1 MTQIPF
7 QGRVALV
14 TGAGR
19 GFGRSIAHQ
28 LAREG
33 AHVAITSRTR
43 RELDQTA
50 AEIEASGGT
59 VIAVEGDSRSLS
71 DVRRIVAE
79 TESRL
84 GTIDILINNAG
95 VAGPFG
101 PFSET
106 DPDAWWS
113 AQEVHIRGPF
123 NFIHAVLP
131 GMTRQQHGHIVNV
144 SARASHLIAPYLSA
158 YCVGKNAQVKMAALL
173 AAEVRTDHIYAF
185 SIDPGFVVTQ
195 LARDTM
201 SAADARRWVPGM
213 VQRLGEREA
222 ADTEKADLARC
233 AQRCVDLASGRYDA
247 LSGNYYE
254 LTDDLDEALSRLR
267 GSPGP

>member
-1 MTQIPF
+1 MAQIPF

-19 GFGRSIAHQ
+19 GFGRSIAQ
-28 LAREG
+28 RLAHEG
-33 AHVAITSRTR
+33 ATVSVTARTR
-43 RELDQTA
+43 RELDETA
-50 AEIEASGGT
+50 AQIEATGGT
-59 VIAVEGDSRSLS
+59 AIAVDGDSRSLA

-79 TESRL
+79 TERRL

-106 DPDAWWS
+106 DPVAWWS

-131 GMTRQQHGHIVNV
+131 GMIRLQRGHIVNV

-158 YCVGKNAQVKMAALL
+158 YCLGKNAQVKMAMLL
-173 AAEVRTDHIYAF
+173 AAEVRADHVHAF

-201 SAADARRWVPGM
+201 SAADARKWVPGM
-213 VQRLGEREA
+213 VQRLGERDA
-222 ADTEKADLARC
+222 ADTGKADLARC
-233 AQRCVDLASGRYDA
+233 AQRCVDLACGRYDA

-254 LTDDLDEALSRLR
+254 LTDDLDAAISRIQDQ
-267 GSPGP
+267 P